1 MTDSWRIPGK
11 LPGILFFVFARAAC
25 GQIEL
30 AVDLFGEGSYTS
42 CVRECRRVL
51 SDSPAEETALLLLNA
66 AALRLDPGDRRAGG
80 TLDHLSAAAALPE
93 VRAMASY
100 ECARRQ
106 WRAGD
111 GTNAFAGFARAFEE
125 TRSEDLA
132 MRCGFSMVELGR
144 TGRIPASQAAG
155 WPERLRRFEARWTPS
170 VCEECHVRP
179 STTGA
184 AAKPGEWIVAFYRSQ
199 IAPAIGARCSLTP
212 SCSEYFLQASRRYGV
227 LGFPMGAD
235 RLVREP
241 SVVQSAETPV
251 WTGSGWRYADPLS
264 DHDFW
269 LVPAPRRVPAAAGV
283 QK

>member
-1 MTDSWRIPGK
+1 M
-11 LPGILFFVFARAAC
+11 LARLAC
-25 GQIEL
+25 GQLEL

-51 SDSPAEETALLLLNA
+51 SDSPADETARLLLNA
-66 AALRLDPGDRRAGG
+66 ATLRLDPGDCRTAV
-80 TLDHLSAAAALPE
+80 TLGHLSASAVLPE

-111 GTNAFAGFARAFEE
+111 ETNAFAGFARALQE

-132 MRCGFSMVELGR
+132 MRCGFSLVELGR

-155 WPERLRRFEARWTPS
+155 WPERLRHFEARWTPS
-170 VCEECHVRP
+170 VREECQVRP
-179 STTGA
+179 TAAGA

-212 SCSEYFLQASRRYGV
+212 SCSEYFLQASRNHGA

-241 SVVQSAETPV
+241 SVVQRAESPV
-251 WTGSGWRYADPLS
+251 WTGTGWRFADPLT

-269 LVPAPRRVPAAAGV
+269 LDPGSRGVSSAGGMV
-283 QK
+283 K